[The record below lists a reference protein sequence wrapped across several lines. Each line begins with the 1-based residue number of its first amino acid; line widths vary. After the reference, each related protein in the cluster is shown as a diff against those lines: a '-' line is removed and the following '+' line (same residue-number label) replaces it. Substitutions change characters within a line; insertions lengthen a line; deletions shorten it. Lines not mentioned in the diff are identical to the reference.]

1 MLTLGHDLKTHQP
14 VTLDASRARV
24 LCVCGKRGS
33 GKSYTLGV
41 LAEELFQ
48 QDPKP
53 CVLIVDPVG
62 IFWTM
67 AQSEERSGLRDVGS
81 GQLPRSLS
89 PEPRAVGLP
98 VQLLVPGD
106 PPSLYPAT
114 LLEHFQRLGITV
126 ERITLRPSDLSADAW
141 CELFAISINEPLGIA
156 LTRAVQSLIGQT
168 SAFALQDLEDFIQ
181 HDPLTHDRTKEA
193 LRNRLST
200 ATRWGLFEPQ
210 VANLVEQIRRERVC
224 VLDLSVLDY
233 GTHGLRSLVL
243 AVVARHLFTARHLAR
258 QQVAVTNASPA
269 PLWLLIDEA
278 HQFIPQGTSSLAKDV
293 LIRWVKEGRQPGLS
307 CVLASQQPGSLDQ
320 DVLSQCDALI
330 AHKLTNLEDLQAAN
344 RLSQAYMGSELKVY
358 LRHLKGP
365 GQAVLVDDARER
377 VAMLQV
383 RPRLTRHGGG
393 ER

>member
-48 QDPKP
+48 QQPAP

-67 AQSEERSGLRDVGS
+67 AQPADFSQPSGL
-81 GQLPRSLS
+81 PI
-89 PEPRAVGLP
+89 
-98 VQLLVPGD
+98 QLLVPGD
-106 PPSLYPAT
+106 PAKAYPAA
-114 LLEHFQRLGITV
+114 LLEHFQRLGIRV
-126 ERITLRPSDLSADAW
+126 GRITLRPSELSADGW
-141 CELFAISINEPLGIA
+141 CELFGLSINEPLGIA
-156 LTRAVQSLIGQT
+156 LSRAAQALTAEARAFSLHDI
-168 SAFALQDLEDFIQ
+168 EDAIQ
-181 HDPLTHDRTKEA
+181 HDPLSQDRTKEA
-193 LRNRLST
+193 LLNRLSIAKT
-200 ATRWGLFEPQ
+200 WHVFDAQSSDLTQQ
-210 VANLVEQIRRERVC
+210 VRSDALSI
-224 VLDLSVLDY
+224 LDCSILDY

-243 AVVARHLFTARHLAR
+243 AMVVRNLFSVYHAARR
-258 QQVAVTNASPA
+258 QACLTSLDGDRQAAVAERSHA

-278 HQFIPQGTSSLAKDV
+278 HQFIPQGRSTLAKDA

-307 CVLASQQPGSLDQ
+307 CILASQQPGSLDQ
-320 DVLSQCDALI
+320 DVLSQCDVLI

-358 LRHLKGP
+358 LRHLSGP

-383 RPRLTRHGGG
+383 RPRLTRHGGD
-393 ER
+393 EA

>member
-1 MLTLGHDLKTHQP
+1 LPLGHDLKTQQP
-14 VTLDASRARV
+14 VTLDSSRARV
-24 LCVCGKRGS
+24 LLVCGKRGS

-48 QDPKP
+48 QQPAP

-67 AQSEERSGLRDVGS
+67 AEGAERSGLGAEGS
-81 GQLPRSLS
+81 GPLPRSLS
-89 PEPRAVGLP
+89 PEPRAIGLP

-106 PPSLYPAT
+106 PAKAYPAA
-114 LLEHFQRLGITV
+114 LLAYFQQLGIRV
-126 ERITLRPSDLSADAW
+126 GQVALRPSELSADAW
-141 CELFAISINEPLGIA
+141 CELFGLSINEPLGIA
-156 LTRAVQSLIGQT
+156 LSRAAQALAAEGQAFSLRDIEEG
-168 SAFALQDLEDFIQ
+168 IQ
-181 HDPLTHDRTKEA
+181 HDPLSQDRTKEA
-193 LRNRLST
+193 LLNRLSIAKT
-200 ATRWGLFEPQ
+200 WHLFDPQ
-210 VANLVEQIRRERVC
+210 STDLAQQIRSD
-224 VLDLSVLDY
+224 VLSILDCSILDY

-243 AVVARHLFTARHLAR
+243 AMVARNLFTAYHTAR
-258 QQVAVTNASPA
+258 RQATVADTSRA

-278 HQFIPQGTSSLAKDV
+278 HQFIPQGSSTLAKDA

-307 CVLASQQPGSLDQ
+307 CILASQQPGSLDQ

-358 LRHLKGP
+358 LRHLNGP

-377 VAMLQV
+377 VAMLQI
-383 RPRLTRHGGG
+383 RPRQTRHGGG
-393 ER
+393 EA

>member
-48 QDPKP
+48 QQPAP

-67 AQSEERSGLRDVGS
+67 AQSADASGH
-81 GQLPRSLS
+81 
-89 PEPRAVGLP
+89 GLP
-98 VQLLVPGD
+98 VQLLVPGEPTTAY
-106 PPSLYPAT
+106 PPP

-126 ERITLRPSDLSADAW
+126 ERITLRPSDLSPDAW
-141 CELFAISINEPLGIA
+141 CEFFALSVNEPLGIA
-156 LTRAVQSLIGQT
+156 MARAVQSLTDVVTG
-168 SAFALQDLEDFIQ
+168 FDLGDLEDAVQ
-181 HDPLTHDRTKEA
+181 HDPLAQDRTKEA
-193 LRNRLST
+193 LLNRLSM
-200 ATRWGLFEPQ
+200 AKSWKLFDAQSADLTQRLTPDR
-210 VANLVEQIRRERVC
+210 LF
-224 VLDLSVLDY
+224 VLDCSILDY

-243 AVVARHLFTARHLAR
+243 AMVARNLFTAYHAAR
-258 QQVAVTNASPA
+258 QQALPPKILVGGQAVVTDSPRT

-278 HQFIPQGTSSLAKDV
+278 HQFIPQGSSTLAKDA

-307 CVLASQQPGSLDQ
+307 CILASQQPGSLDQ

-383 RPRLTRHGGG
+383 RLRLTRHGGG
-393 ER
+393 EL